1 MFSGQRLMILP
12 AYFSNVNTF
21 FPIIDEDLFM
31 PRVEIFYSTDR
42 PQLTVID
49 YCLFYL
55 AVSIGA
61 LTEKHISRQPDL
73 LDLLAA
79 TSYQQAWDLVQGS
92 FASPRE
98 ASVQIILLHVSFWA
112 EGARFLQLL
121 TSSIGCISCSFRDTW
136 DGMGVLRPGC
146 SYRPIVGTAPEKPT
160 RHGLP
165 GAQNLTS
172 LTALGHRVPLRCVRW
187 LKKCLPSMAHY

>member
-1 MFSGQRLMILP
+1 
-12 AYFSNVNTF
+12 
-21 FPIIDEDLFM
+21 M
-31 PRVEIFYSTDR
+31 PRAEIFYSIDR

-61 LTEKHISRQPDL
+61 LTEKPISRQPDL

-98 ASVQIILLHVSFWA
+98 ASVQIILLHVSLWT
-112 EGARFLQLL
+112 EGARVPQLL
-121 TSSIGCISCSFRDTW
+121 TSLIGCIPYSFRDTW
-136 DGMGVLRPGC
+136 NGVGVLRPGC
-146 SYRPIVGTAPEKPT
+146 SYRPIFGAAPEKPT

-165 GAQNLTS
+165 GAADLAS

-187 LKKCLPSMAHY
+187 LENAYPV

>member
-1 MFSGQRLMILP
+1 MMFQ

-21 FPIIDEDLFM
+21 FPIVDEDLFL
-31 PRVEIFYSTDR
+31 PRTEMFYTIDR

-61 LTEKHISRQPDL
+61 LSERRNSRQPDIM
-73 LDLLAA
+73 DRLAT

-98 ASVQIILLHVSFWA
+98 ASVQILLLHVRF
-112 EGARFLQLL
+112 GADNVRIVQVL
-121 TSSIGCISCSFRDTW
+121 TSYTGCLPYPFWDPW
-136 DGMGVLRPGC
+136 DGMGVLRPGY
-146 SYRPIVGTAPEKPT
+146 SYRPIARAAPEEPT

-165 GAQNLTS
+165 GAPHLAA
-172 LTALGHRVPLRCVRW
+172 LPALGHRIPL
-187 LKKCLPSMAHY
+187 

>member
-1 MFSGQRLMILP
+1 
-12 AYFSNVNTF
+12 
-21 FPIIDEDLFM
+21 M
-31 PRVEIFYSTDR
+31 PRAEIFYSIDR

-61 LTEKHISRQPDL
+61 LTEKPISRQPDL

-98 ASVQIILLHVSFWA
+98 ASVQIILLHVSLWTG
-112 EGARFLQLL
+112 GARFLQLL
-121 TSSIGCISCSFRDTW
+121 TS
-136 DGMGVLRPGC
+136 
-146 SYRPIVGTAPEKPT
+146 
-160 RHGLP
+160 
-165 GAQNLTS
+165 
-172 LTALGHRVPLRCVRW
+172 
-187 LKKCLPSMAHY
+187 

>member
-1 MFSGQRLMILP
+1 MFE

-21 FPIIDEDLFM
+21 FPIIDEDLFL
-31 PRVEIFYSTDR
+31 PRTEMFYIIDR

-61 LTEKHISRQPDL
+61 LSEKRNSGQPDMM
-73 LDLLAA
+73 DRLAG
-79 TSYQQAWDLVQGS
+79 TSYKQAWDLVQGS

-98 ASVQIILLHVSFWA
+98 ASVQILLLHVRF
-112 EGARFLQLL
+112 GADKIRNLQIL
-121 TSSIGCISCSFRDTW
+121 TSSTSCIPYSFWDTW

-146 SYRPIVGTAPEKPT
+146 SYRPIARATPKKPT

-165 GAQNLTS
+165 RAPDIAS
-172 LTALGHRVPLRCVRW
+172 LTALGCRIPL
-187 LKKCLPSMAHY
+187 